1 MNPEIF
7 VFEDEIANQ
16 RLINLVL
23 QAGGYRAQIFANP
36 IEGLHEL
43 RRGARPRLILLDIM
57 MPEMDGLHVLKELKA
72 DPHLK
77 NLPVVLLTALAQQNV
92 VVQGVKLGA
101 MDYIRKPF
109 HPKQMLER
117 LQKLLSA

>member
-23 QAGGYRAQIFANP
+23 QAGGYRSQLFANP
-36 IEGLHEL
+36 LLGLQEL

-72 DPHLK
+72 DPNLK
-77 NLPVVLLTALAQQNV
+77 NLPVVLLTALAQQKV
-92 VVQGVKLGA
+92 VLQGIKMGA

-109 HPKQMLER
+109 HPQQMLER
-117 LQKLLSA
+117 LEKLLPT

>member
-23 QAGGYRAQIFANP
+23 QAGGYRSQLFDNP
-36 IEGLHEL
+36 LDGLQEL
-43 RRGARPRLILLDIM
+43 RRGARPRLILLDIV
-57 MPEMDGLHVLKELKA
+57 MPQMDGLHLLKELKA
-72 DPHLK
+72 DMHLK
-77 NLPVVLLTALAQQNV
+77 NVPVVLLTALAQQNV
-92 VVQGVKLGA
+92 VMQGIKLGA

-109 HPKQMLER
+109 HPHHLLER
-117 LQKLLSA
+117 LQKLLST

>member
-1 MNPEIF
+1 MSPEIF

-23 QAGGYRAQIFANP
+23 QAGGFRSQLFANP
-36 IEGLHEL
+36 VDGLQEL
-43 RRGARPRLILLDIM
+43 RRGARPHLILLDIM
-57 MPEMDGLHVLKELKA
+57 MPQMDGLHVLKELKGDA
-72 DPHLK
+72 RTKDV
-77 NLPVVLLTALAQQNV
+77 PVVLLTVLTQQNV
-92 VVQGVKLGA
+92 VVQGIKLGA

-109 HPKQMLER
+109 HPQQMLER